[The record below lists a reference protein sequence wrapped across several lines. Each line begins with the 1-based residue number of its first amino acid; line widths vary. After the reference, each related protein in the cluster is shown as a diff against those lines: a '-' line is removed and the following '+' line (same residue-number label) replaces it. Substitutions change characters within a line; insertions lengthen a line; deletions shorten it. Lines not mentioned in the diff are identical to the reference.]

1 MGQLKRQLRWIG
13 HAQFWATVA
22 AVACTGATA
31 YIAYRPQRSMLIDLR
46 QKKVEVDTQL
56 RAGLTH
62 TSILPAV
69 AADVDRLRSELDR
82 SKTLPHQKELPQFI
96 GNIAQLAGQCQLSK
110 FDLKPGAPAH
120 DDQFNLLP
128 MTMNFEGDFMNVFS
142 FLRKTEDL
150 QQLTRVRNLDV
161 EHKDK
166 AGQVKVQLT
175 LLIYFDT
182 E

>member
-1 MGQLKRQLRWIG
+1 MGKLKRQLRWIG
-13 HAQFWATVA
+13 HAQFVVA
-22 AVACTGATA
+22 MVAVLCCAAAA
-31 YIAYRPQRSMLIDLR
+31 YLAYRPQQAMLRDLT
-46 QKKVEVDTQL
+46 QKKTQVDAQL
-56 RAGLTH
+56 RAGLSH

-69 AADVDRLRSELDR
+69 AADVERLRTELDR

-96 GNIAQLAGQCQLSK
+96 GDIAQLAGQCQLSK
-110 FDLKPGAPAH
+110 FDLKPGTPAH
-120 DDQFNLLP
+120 DELFNLIP

-142 FLRKTEDL
+142 FVRKTEQL
-150 QQLTRVRNLDV
+150 QQMTRVRNLEI

-166 AGQVKVQLT
+166 SGQVKVQLT